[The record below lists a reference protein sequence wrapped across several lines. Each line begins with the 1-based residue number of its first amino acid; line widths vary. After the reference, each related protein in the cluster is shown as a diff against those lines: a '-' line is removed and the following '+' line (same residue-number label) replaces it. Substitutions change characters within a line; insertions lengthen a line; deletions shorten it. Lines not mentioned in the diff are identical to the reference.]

1 MGVWTGICLKLF
13 LGVNITVKGLENIP
27 KDQKYFVVCSH
38 QSIFETFYLQTIFN
52 SSVFILKK
60 ELMKIPL
67 FGLPGNPVS
76 AGVCSLI
83 FLRASINKILGVN
96 EFFPNLHVGIL
107 NGELKKNDQLISK
120 IRILE
125 GKKIIFTNATSKHAK
140 KILKILELED
150 DFDQIID
157 IKDLEYIPKPDKRSY
172 KKLLECLNLNK
183 ENLNKTIFF
192 EDTVKNLIPAKELG
206 ITTVWMKN
214 SINEKDFKKN
224 FSFIDYS
231 FNNLSEFLDT
241 IKMRG

>member
-1 MGVWTGICLKLF
+1 MIYQNSFQNWIFDLDNTMYDINLGLFKKISNRITDFIMSKYSLDIDQAKKIQKEYYLKYGLTLRGLIVEKKLEPEEF
-13 LGVNITVKGLENIP
+13 LDYVHDVEHPELE
-27 KDQKYFVVCSH
+27 
-38 QSIFETFYLQTIFN
+38 
-52 SSVFILKK
+52 
-60 ELMKIPL
+60 
-67 FGLPGNPVS
+67 
-76 AGVCSLI
+76 
-83 FLRASINKILGVN
+83 
-96 EFFPNLHVGIL
+96 
-107 NGELKKNDQLISK
+107 KNDQLISK

-140 KILKILELED
+140 KILNILELEN

-183 ENLNKTIFF
+183 ENLDKTIFF

-214 SINEKDFKKN
+214 SINEKDFIKN
-224 FSFIDYS
+224 CNFIDYS
-231 FNNLSEFLDT
+231 FNNLNEFLDT

>member
-1 MGVWTGICLKLF
+1 MIYQNSFQNWIFDLDNTMYDINLGLFKKISNRITDFIMSKYSLDIDQAKKIQKEYYLKYGLTLRGLIVEKKLEPEEF
-13 LGVNITVKGLENIP
+13 LDYVHDVEHP
-27 KDQKYFVVCSH
+27 
-38 QSIFETFYLQTIFN
+38 
-52 SSVFILKK
+52 
-60 ELMKIPL
+60 
-67 FGLPGNPVS
+67 
-76 AGVCSLI
+76 
-83 FLRASINKILGVN
+83 
-96 EFFPNLHVGIL
+96 
-107 NGELKKNDQLISK
+107 ELKKNDQLISK

-172 KKLLECLNLNK
+172 KKLLECLNLKK
-183 ENLNKTIFF
+183 ENLDKTIFF

-214 SINEKDFKKN
+214 SINEKDFMKN
-224 FSFIDYS
+224 CNFIDYS
-231 FNNLSEFLDT
+231 FNNLNEFLDT

>member
-1 MGVWTGICLKLF
+1 MIYQNSFQNWIFDLDNTMYDINLGLFKKISNRITDFIMSKYSLDIDQAKKIQKEYYLKYGLTLRGLIVEKKLEPEEF
-13 LGVNITVKGLENIP
+13 LDYVHDVEHP
-27 KDQKYFVVCSH
+27 
-38 QSIFETFYLQTIFN
+38 
-52 SSVFILKK
+52 
-60 ELMKIPL
+60 
-67 FGLPGNPVS
+67 
-76 AGVCSLI
+76 
-83 FLRASINKILGVN
+83 
-96 EFFPNLHVGIL
+96 
-107 NGELKKNDQLISK
+107 ELKKNDQLISK

-150 DFDQIID
+150 DFDKIID

-183 ENLNKTIFF
+183 ENLDKTIFF

-214 SINEKDFKKN
+214 SINEKDFIKN
-224 FSFIDYS
+224 CNFIDYS
-231 FNNLSEFLDT
+231 FNNLNEFLDT

>member
-1 MGVWTGICLKLF
+1 MIYQNSFQNWIFDLDNTMYDINLGLFKKISNRITDFIMSKYSLDIDQAKKIQKEYYLKYGLTLRGLIVEKKLKPEEF
-13 LGVNITVKGLENIP
+13 LDYVHDVEHP
-27 KDQKYFVVCSH
+27 
-38 QSIFETFYLQTIFN
+38 
-52 SSVFILKK
+52 
-60 ELMKIPL
+60 
-67 FGLPGNPVS
+67 
-76 AGVCSLI
+76 
-83 FLRASINKILGVN
+83 
-96 EFFPNLHVGIL
+96 
-107 NGELKKNDQLISK
+107 ELKKNDQLISK

-140 KILKILELED
+140 KILKILELEH

-183 ENLNKTIFF
+183 ENLDKTIFF

-214 SINEKDFKKN
+214 SINEKDFMKN
-224 FSFIDYS
+224 CNFIDYS
-231 FNNLSEFLDT
+231 FNNLNEFLDT

>member
-1 MGVWTGICLKLF
+1 MIYQNSFQNWIFDLDNTMYDINLGLFKKISNRITDFIMYKYSLDIDQAKKIQKEYYLKYGLTLRGLIVEKKLEPEEF
-13 LGVNITVKGLENIP
+13 LDYVHDVEHPELE
-27 KDQKYFVVCSH
+27 
-38 QSIFETFYLQTIFN
+38 
-52 SSVFILKK
+52 
-60 ELMKIPL
+60 
-67 FGLPGNPVS
+67 
-76 AGVCSLI
+76 
-83 FLRASINKILGVN
+83 
-96 EFFPNLHVGIL
+96 
-107 NGELKKNDQLISK
+107 KNDQLISK

-140 KILKILELED
+140 KILKILELEH

-183 ENLNKTIFF
+183 ENLDKTIFF

-214 SINEKDFKKN
+214 SINEKDFIKN
-224 FSFIDYS
+224 CNFIDYS
-231 FNNLSEFLDT
+231 FNNLNEFLDT

>member
-1 MGVWTGICLKLF
+1 MIYQNSFQNWIFDLDNTMYDINLGLFKKISNRITDFIMSKYSLDIDQAKKIQKEYYLKYGLTLRGLIVEKKLEPDEF
-13 LGVNITVKGLENIP
+13 LDYVHDVEHP
-27 KDQKYFVVCSH
+27 
-38 QSIFETFYLQTIFN
+38 
-52 SSVFILKK
+52 
-60 ELMKIPL
+60 
-67 FGLPGNPVS
+67 
-76 AGVCSLI
+76 
-83 FLRASINKILGVN
+83 
-96 EFFPNLHVGIL
+96 
-107 NGELKKNDQLISK
+107 ELKKNDQLISK

-183 ENLNKTIFF
+183 ENLDKTIFF

-214 SINEKDFKKN
+214 SINEKDFIKN
-224 FSFIDYS
+224 CNFIDYS
-231 FNNLSEFLDT
+231 FNNLNEFLDT

>member
-1 MGVWTGICLKLF
+1 MIYQNSFQNWIFDLDNTMYDINLGLFKKISNRITDFIMSKYSLDIDQAKKIQKEYYLKYGLTLRGLIVEKKLEPEEF
-13 LGVNITVKGLENIP
+13 LDYVHDVEHPELE
-27 KDQKYFVVCSH
+27 
-38 QSIFETFYLQTIFN
+38 
-52 SSVFILKK
+52 
-60 ELMKIPL
+60 
-67 FGLPGNPVS
+67 
-76 AGVCSLI
+76 
-83 FLRASINKILGVN
+83 
-96 EFFPNLHVGIL
+96 
-107 NGELKKNDQLISK
+107 KNDQLISK

-140 KILKILELED
+140 KILKILELEH

-183 ENLNKTIFF
+183 ENLNKTIFV

-214 SINEKDFKKN
+214 SINEKDFIKN
-224 FSFIDYS
+224 FNFIDYS
-231 FNNLSEFLDT
+231 FNNLNEFLDT

>member
-1 MGVWTGICLKLF
+1 MIYQNSFQNWIFDLDNTIYDINLGLFKKISNRITDFIMSKYSLDIDQAKKIQKEYYLKYGLTLRGLIVEKKLEPEEF
-13 LGVNITVKGLENIP
+13 LDYVHDVEHP
-27 KDQKYFVVCSH
+27 
-38 QSIFETFYLQTIFN
+38 
-52 SSVFILKK
+52 
-60 ELMKIPL
+60 
-67 FGLPGNPVS
+67 
-76 AGVCSLI
+76 
-83 FLRASINKILGVN
+83 
-96 EFFPNLHVGIL
+96 
-107 NGELKKNDQLISK
+107 ELKKNDQLISK

-125 GKKIIFTNATSKHAK
+125 GKKIIFTNASLKHAK
-140 KILKILELED
+140 KILKVLELED
-150 DFDQIID
+150 DFDRIID
-157 IKDLEYIPKPDKRSY
+157 IKDLDYIPKPDKRSY

-183 ENLNKTIFF
+183 EDLYKTIFV

>member
-1 MGVWTGICLKLF
+1 MIYQNSFQNWIFDLDNTMYDINLGLFKKISNRITDFIMSKYSLDIDQAKKIQKEYYLKYGLTLRGLIVEKKLEPEEF
-13 LGVNITVKGLENIP
+13 LDYVHDVEHP
-27 KDQKYFVVCSH
+27 
-38 QSIFETFYLQTIFN
+38 
-52 SSVFILKK
+52 
-60 ELMKIPL
+60 
-67 FGLPGNPVS
+67 
-76 AGVCSLI
+76 
-83 FLRASINKILGVN
+83 
-96 EFFPNLHVGIL
+96 
-107 NGELKKNDQLISK
+107 ELKKNDQLISK

-140 KILKILELED
+140 KILKILELEH

-183 ENLNKTIFF
+183 KNLDKTIFF

-214 SINEKDFKKN
+214 SINEKDFMKN
-224 FSFIDYS
+224 CNFIDYS
-231 FNNLSEFLDT
+231 FNNLNEFLDT

>member
-1 MGVWTGICLKLF
+1 MIYQNSFQNWIFDLDNTMYDINLGLFKKISNRITDFIMSKYSLDIDQAKKIQKEYYLKYGLTLRGLIVEKQLEPEEF
-13 LGVNITVKGLENIP
+13 LDYVHDVEHP
-27 KDQKYFVVCSH
+27 
-38 QSIFETFYLQTIFN
+38 
-52 SSVFILKK
+52 
-60 ELMKIPL
+60 
-67 FGLPGNPVS
+67 
-76 AGVCSLI
+76 
-83 FLRASINKILGVN
+83 
-96 EFFPNLHVGIL
+96 
-107 NGELKKNDQLISK
+107 ELKKNDQLISK

-140 KILKILELED
+140 KILNILELEH

-183 ENLNKTIFF
+183 ENLDKTIFF

-214 SINEKDFKKN
+214 SINEKDFIKN
-224 FSFIDYS
+224 CNFIDYS
-231 FNNLSEFLDT
+231 FNNLNEFLDT

>member
-1 MGVWTGICLKLF
+1 MIYQNSFQNWIFDLDNTMYDINLGLFKKISNRITNFIMSKYSLDIDQAKKIQKEYYLKYGLTLRGLIVEKKLEPEEF
-13 LGVNITVKGLENIP
+13 LDYVHDVEHP
-27 KDQKYFVVCSH
+27 
-38 QSIFETFYLQTIFN
+38 
-52 SSVFILKK
+52 
-60 ELMKIPL
+60 
-67 FGLPGNPVS
+67 
-76 AGVCSLI
+76 
-83 FLRASINKILGVN
+83 
-96 EFFPNLHVGIL
+96 
-107 NGELKKNDQLISK
+107 ELKKNDQLISK

-140 KILKILELED
+140 KILNILELEH

-183 ENLNKTIFF
+183 ENLNKTIFV

-214 SINEKDFKKN
+214 SINEKDFIKN
-224 FSFIDYS
+224 FNFIDYS
-231 FNNLSEFLDT
+231 FNNLNEFLDT

>member
-1 MGVWTGICLKLF
+1 MIYQDSFKNWIFDLDNTLYDINLGLFKKISNRITDFIMSKYSLDIDQAKKIQKEYYLKYGLTLRGLIVEKKLEPEEF
-13 LGVNITVKGLENIP
+13 LEYVHDVEHP
-27 KDQKYFVVCSH
+27 
-38 QSIFETFYLQTIFN
+38 
-52 SSVFILKK
+52 
-60 ELMKIPL
+60 
-67 FGLPGNPVS
+67 
-76 AGVCSLI
+76 
-83 FLRASINKILGVN
+83 
-96 EFFPNLHVGIL
+96 
-107 NGELKKNDQLISK
+107 ELKKNDQLISK

-140 KILKILELED
+140 KILKILELEH

-183 ENLNKTIFF
+183 ENLDKTIFF
-192 EDTVKNLIPAKELG
+192 EDTVKNLIPAKELW

-231 FNNLSEFLDT
+231 FNNLNEFLDT

>member
-1 MGVWTGICLKLF
+1 MIYQNSFQNWIFDLDNTMYDINLGLFKKISKRITDFIMSKYSLDIDQAKKIQKEYYLKYGLTLRGLIVEKKLEPEEF
-13 LGVNITVKGLENIP
+13 LDYVHDVEHP
-27 KDQKYFVVCSH
+27 
-38 QSIFETFYLQTIFN
+38 
-52 SSVFILKK
+52 
-60 ELMKIPL
+60 
-67 FGLPGNPVS
+67 
-76 AGVCSLI
+76 
-83 FLRASINKILGVN
+83 
-96 EFFPNLHVGIL
+96 
-107 NGELKKNDQLISK
+107 ELKKNDQLISK

-140 KILKILELED
+140 KILKILELEH

-183 ENLNKTIFF
+183 ENLDKTIFF

-214 SINEKDFKKN
+214 SINEKDFMKN
-224 FSFIDYS
+224 SNFIDYS
-231 FNNLSEFLDT
+231 FNNLNEFLDT

>member
-1 MGVWTGICLKLF
+1 MIYQNSFQNWIFDLDNTMYDINLGLFKKISNRITDFIMSKYSLDIDQAKKIQKEYYLKYGLTLRGLIVEKKLEPEEF
-13 LGVNITVKGLENIP
+13 LDYVHDVEHP
-27 KDQKYFVVCSH
+27 
-38 QSIFETFYLQTIFN
+38 
-52 SSVFILKK
+52 
-60 ELMKIPL
+60 
-67 FGLPGNPVS
+67 
-76 AGVCSLI
+76 
-83 FLRASINKILGVN
+83 
-96 EFFPNLHVGIL
+96 
-107 NGELKKNDQLISK
+107 ELKKNDQLISK

-150 DFDQIID
+150 DFDQVID
-157 IKDLEYIPKPDKRSY
+157 IKDLDYIPKPDKRSY
-172 KKLLECLNLNK
+172 KKLLECLNFNK
-183 ENLNKTIFF
+183 EDLDKTIFF

-241 IKMRG
+241 IKVRG

>member
-1 MGVWTGICLKLF
+1 MIYQNSFQNWIFDLDNTIYDINLGLFKKISNRITDFIMSKYSLDIDQAKKIQKEYYLKYGLTLRGLIVEKKLEPEEF
-13 LGVNITVKGLENIP
+13 LDYVHDVEHPELE
-27 KDQKYFVVCSH
+27 
-38 QSIFETFYLQTIFN
+38 
-52 SSVFILKK
+52 
-60 ELMKIPL
+60 
-67 FGLPGNPVS
+67 
-76 AGVCSLI
+76 
-83 FLRASINKILGVN
+83 
-96 EFFPNLHVGIL
+96 
-107 NGELKKNDQLISK
+107 KNDQLISK

-140 KILKILELED
+140 KILKILELEH

-183 ENLNKTIFF
+183 ENLDKTIFF

-214 SINEKDFKKN
+214 SINEKDFIKN
-224 FSFIDYS
+224 FNFIDYS
-231 FNNLSEFLDT
+231 FNNLNEFLDT

>member
-1 MGVWTGICLKLF
+1 MIYQNSFQNWIFDLDNTIYDINLGLFKKISNRITDFIMSKYSLDIDEAKKIQKEYYLKYGLTLRGLIVEKQLEPEEF
-13 LGVNITVKGLENIP
+13 LDYVHDVEHP
-27 KDQKYFVVCSH
+27 
-38 QSIFETFYLQTIFN
+38 
-52 SSVFILKK
+52 
-60 ELMKIPL
+60 
-67 FGLPGNPVS
+67 
-76 AGVCSLI
+76 
-83 FLRASINKILGVN
+83 
-96 EFFPNLHVGIL
+96 
-107 NGELKKNDQLISK
+107 ELKKNDQLISK

-172 KKLLECLNLNK
+172 KRLLECLNLNK
-183 ENLNKTIFF
+183 ENLDKTIFF

-214 SINEKDFKKN
+214 SINEKDFKKY

>member
-1 MGVWTGICLKLF
+1 MIYQNSFQNWIFDLDNTMYDINLGLFKKISNRITDFIMSKYSLDIDQAKKIQKEYYLKYGLTLRGLIVEKKLEPEEF
-13 LGVNITVKGLENIP
+13 LDYVHDVEHP
-27 KDQKYFVVCSH
+27 
-38 QSIFETFYLQTIFN
+38 
-52 SSVFILKK
+52 
-60 ELMKIPL
+60 
-67 FGLPGNPVS
+67 
-76 AGVCSLI
+76 
-83 FLRASINKILGVN
+83 
-96 EFFPNLHVGIL
+96 
-107 NGELKKNDQLISK
+107 ELKKNDQLISK

-140 KILKILELED
+140 KILKILELEH

-183 ENLNKTIFF
+183 ENLDKTIFF

-214 SINEKDFKKN
+214 SINEKDFMKN
-224 FSFIDYS
+224 CDFIDYS
-231 FNNLSEFLDT
+231 FNNLNEFLDT

>member
-1 MGVWTGICLKLF
+1 MIYQNSFQNWIFDLDNTIYDINLGLFKKISKRITDFIMSKYSLDEEQAKKIQKEYYLKYGLTLRGLIVEKKLEPEEF
-13 LGVNITVKGLENIP
+13 LDYVHDVEHP
-27 KDQKYFVVCSH
+27 
-38 QSIFETFYLQTIFN
+38 
-52 SSVFILKK
+52 
-60 ELMKIPL
+60 
-67 FGLPGNPVS
+67 
-76 AGVCSLI
+76 
-83 FLRASINKILGVN
+83 
-96 EFFPNLHVGIL
+96 
-107 NGELKKNDQLISK
+107 ELKKNDQLISK

-140 KILKILELED
+140 KILNILELEH

-183 ENLNKTIFF
+183 ENLDKTIFF

-214 SINEKDFKKN
+214 SINEKDFMKN
-224 FSFIDYS
+224 CNFIDYS
-231 FNNLSEFLDT
+231 FNNLNEFLDT

>member
-1 MGVWTGICLKLF
+1 MIYQNSFQNWIFDLDNTMYDINLGLFKKISNRITDFIMSKYSLDIDQAKKIQKEYYLKYGLTLRGLIIEKKLEPEEF
-13 LGVNITVKGLENIP
+13 LDYVHDVEHPELE
-27 KDQKYFVVCSH
+27 
-38 QSIFETFYLQTIFN
+38 
-52 SSVFILKK
+52 
-60 ELMKIPL
+60 
-67 FGLPGNPVS
+67 
-76 AGVCSLI
+76 
-83 FLRASINKILGVN
+83 
-96 EFFPNLHVGIL
+96 
-107 NGELKKNDQLISK
+107 KNDQLISK

-140 KILKILELED
+140 KILKILELEH

-183 ENLNKTIFF
+183 ENLDKTIFF

-214 SINEKDFKKN
+214 SINEKDFMKN
-224 FSFIDYS
+224 CNFIDYS
-231 FNNLSEFLDT
+231 FNNLNEFLDT

>member
-1 MGVWTGICLKLF
+1 MIYQNSFQNWIFDLDNTMYDINLGLFKKISNRITDFIMSKYSLDIDQAKKIQKEYYLKYGLTLRGLIVEKKLEPDEF
-13 LGVNITVKGLENIP
+13 LDYVHDVEHP
-27 KDQKYFVVCSH
+27 
-38 QSIFETFYLQTIFN
+38 
-52 SSVFILKK
+52 
-60 ELMKIPL
+60 
-67 FGLPGNPVS
+67 
-76 AGVCSLI
+76 
-83 FLRASINKILGVN
+83 
-96 EFFPNLHVGIL
+96 
-107 NGELKKNDQLISK
+107 ELKKNDQLISK

-140 KILKILELED
+140 KILKILELEH

-183 ENLNKTIFF
+183 ENLDKTIFF

-214 SINEKDFKKN
+214 SINEKDFMKN
-224 FSFIDYS
+224 CNFIDYS
-231 FNNLSEFLDT
+231 FNNLNEFLDT